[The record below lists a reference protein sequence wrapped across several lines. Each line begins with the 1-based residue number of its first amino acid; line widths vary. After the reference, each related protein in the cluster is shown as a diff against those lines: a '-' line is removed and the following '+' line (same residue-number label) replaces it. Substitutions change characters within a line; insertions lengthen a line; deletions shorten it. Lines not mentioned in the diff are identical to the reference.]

1 MTAASDD
8 ALLTA
13 ADVMRLL
20 KCSRSFVQ
28 DHRAELG
35 ARKLGGLLR
44 FDAAAVQ
51 RFADAGQLSEA
62 PAPAPIPRP
71 RPALCADHRSAL
83 VRLHGPIN
91 NVTGLPW
98 GLDQTGES
106 PSRR

>member
-13 ADVMRLL
+13 AEVMRLL

-51 RFADAGQLSEA
+51 RFADAGRVEP
-62 PAPAPIPRP
+62 PAPALVPRQAT
-71 RPALCADHRSAL
+71 ALCADHRSAL